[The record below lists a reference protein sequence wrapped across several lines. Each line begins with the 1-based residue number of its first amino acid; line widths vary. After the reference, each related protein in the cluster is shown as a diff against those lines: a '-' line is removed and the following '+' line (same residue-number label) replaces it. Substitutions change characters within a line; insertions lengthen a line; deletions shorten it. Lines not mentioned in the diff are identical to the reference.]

1 MADQF
6 DPYHKWLGIPA
17 WEQPPHHYRLLGL
30 TMFESDADVIESAA
44 DQRMAHVR
52 TFQCGEH
59 SSDSQKLLNEL
70 AAAKLWLLTPERKTP
85 YDTELM
91 QKHRSP
97 LVSNEKKWHTVRPV
111 TESPGEIPLAP
122 AARRRRFKSRPVA
135 PEPLQENSYRPFV
148 VAGVV
153 VVVLFLAV
161 VFGRDIEK
169 FWSAGQ
175 TSGQKS
181 AANAVENQS
190 KAADTVTPDFFK
202 PDEPSD
208 IEPLA
213 TATKQPAPEKPDFFA
228 DKQAPVQAAEMEAD
242 DFFTDD
248 DAAATQPTTPAA
260 ANEDFFT
267 DGEPAAK
274 PASDTS
280 FFDDN

>member
-6 DPYHKWLGIPA
+6 DAYHKWLGIPS
-17 WEQPPHHYRLLGL
+17 WEQPPNHYRLLGL
-30 TMFESDADVIESAA
+30 TMFESDADVIESAS

-59 SSDSQKLLNEL
+59 ASDSQKLLNEL
-70 AAAKLWLLTPERKTP
+70 AAAKLCLLTPERKTP
-85 YDTELM
+85 YDTALM
-91 QKHRSP
+91 QRHRSP

-122 AARRRRFKSRPVA
+122 AVRRRRFRFRPDT
-135 PEPLQENSYRPFV
+135 PEPLQENSFRPFV

-169 FWSAGQ
+169 FWPAGQ

-213 TATKQPAPEKPDFFA
+213 TAKKQPAPQKPDFFA
-228 DKQAPVQAAEMEAD
+228 DDQEPVRPVEMEAD

-248 DAAATQPTTPAA
+248 EPIPPRAGD
-260 ANEDFFT
+260 DFFT
-267 DGEPAAK
+267 DDDPPAK
-274 PASDTS
+274 PANDTS